1 MITVGGFN
9 TAIDRL
15 LTLDALQPGTVQ
27 RASAVQSYPG
37 GKGVHVAQTIA
48 ALGEPVQLV
57 GLIDAPH
64 RNFVTRRMIERG
76 VLFRGV
82 EIGDGLR
89 QCLALRER
97 DGRMTEVLDPGPLLN
112 NATRDQ
118 LVRTLERA
126 IDNSEALVLTGSLP
140 RGFDSDTYARIVRH
154 ASSNGMTCLVD
165 ASGDALRHVIDS
177 GPYMVKPNRDEASQ
191 LAGHAVET
199 PAQVETLLRDLHARG
214 IARPLVT
221 LGEQGAFGFD
231 GESLWHASLLVERSA
246 NAVGS
251 GDCFLAGMAVAH
263 RRGLAFGESLR
274 LAVACGAA
282 NAMGEETGFVE
293 RSVVQALLADV
304 RVQRIAAS
312 AVKV

>member
-15 LTLDALQPGTVQ
+15 VTLDVLQPGAVQ
-27 RASAVQSYPG
+27 RVSSVQSYPG

-64 RNFVTRRMIERG
+64 RNVVTRRMSERG
-76 VLFRGV
+76 VLFHGV
-82 EIGDGLR
+82 EISDGLR

-97 DGRMTEVLDPGPLLN
+97 DGRMTEVLDPGPMLTA
-112 NATRDQ
+112 ATRDQ

-154 ASSNGMTCLVD
+154 AGSNGLACLVD
-165 ASGDALRHVIDS
+165 ASGDALRHVIDAH
-177 GPYMVKPNRDEASQ
+177 PCIVKPNRDEAGQ

-199 PAQVETLLRDLHARG
+199 PAQAEAFLRDLYARG
-214 IARPLVT
+214 VTRPLVT

-231 GESLWHASLLVERSA
+231 GESVWHASLALKQST

-263 RRGLAFGESLR
+263 QRGLGFGESLR

-293 RSVVQALLADV
+293 RSTVQALLSEV
-304 RVQRIAAS
+304 RVQRMAAS
-312 AVKV
+312 AVRV

>member
-27 RASAVQSYPG
+27 RASAAQSYPG

-64 RNFVTRRMIERG
+64 RNFVTRRMSERG
-76 VLFRGV
+76 VLFHGV

-97 DGRMTEVLDPGPLLN
+97 DGRMTEVLDPGPMLN
-112 NATRDQ
+112 GATRDQ

-126 IDNSEALVLTGSLP
+126 IDNSDALVLTGSLP

-165 ASGDALRHVIDS
+165 ASGDALRHVIDAA
-177 GPYMVKPNRDEASQ
+177 PHMVKPNRDEAGQ

-199 PAQVETLLRDLHARG
+199 PAQAEALLRDLHARG

-221 LGEQGAFGFD
+221 LGDQGAFGFD
-231 GESLWHASLLVERSA
+231 GESLWHASLSVGRST

-251 GDCFLAGMAVAH
+251 GDCFLAGMAVA
-263 RRGLAFGESLR
+263 RQRGLAFGESLR

-304 RVQRIAAS
+304 RVQRVATS